1 MARAASS
8 EKVIHLVRHGQTEM
22 NVYLHENNWADP
34 NFKDPLL
41 WDTRLTSR
49 GQQQAQS
56 LSTVTSTLSPR
67 PEVVAVSPL
76 TRAMH
81 TAQLAFPSY
90 QSEVRWVAQ
99 PDARERLFHSSDIGR
114 PVDELRGD
122 GYHFVDYSLIEEEET
137 WWGGDPY
144 VLKPLEP
151 EESFKGR
158 MVNLTRWL
166 ASLDE
171 DCVAL
176 VCHWGV
182 LYHLTDRQFANC
194 ELMTMRLGDLTTFK
208 DRCCCA

>member
-1 MARAASS
+1 MARAAS

-22 NVYLHENNWADP
+22 NVYLHENHWADP

-90 QSEVRWVAQ
+90 QSEARWVAQ

-122 GYHFVDYSLIEEEET
+122 DYHFVDYSLIEEEET

-194 ELMTMRLGDLTTFK
+194 ELMTVRLGDLTTFK